1 MTVLE
6 FITMFIFEDEQ
17 YFELWDN
24 VTEQTV
30 FRGYLTN
37 LTEELEEAI
46 VTSIDNISKDAD
58 FNGITL
64 NIDIE

>member
-6 FITMFIFEDEQ
+6 LITMFIFEDEQ

-24 VTEQTV
+24 ATEQTV
-30 FRGYLTN
+30 FRGYLTD
-37 LTEELEEAI
+37 LTEELEEAK
-46 VTSIDNISKDAD
+46 VTSIDNISKDTD

-64 NIDIE
+64 NIDIY